1 MKLRNP
7 DLTTVY
13 VDGAILELS
22 PEGKADGV
30 SVTYEAANGG
40 LDVLVACAHPIRY
53 VRARWNFT
61 AEEARKEP
69 VKVLGD
75 AWERGYGDLCW
86 DTVRPERC
94 MPWYIAVSNGSDANP
109 DYTDRRTECM
119 GVAVQPGSLC
129 FWQYDTAGVTLWMD
143 VRNGGAGT
151 LLGDRVLN
159 CATIL
164 FREYEGVSAF
174 SALCDFCGVMSP
186 NPLTVDHVIY
196 GSNNWYYAYG
206 KSSHEEILSDARF
219 VKALCADC
227 ENDPYMVIDDGW
239 SPNAT
244 DAPWDRGNERFP
256 DMKGLAEEMTKIGVR
271 PGIWVRYL
279 INGKDDSQR
288 KITLPEEWYRTRTTL
303 DPSHPE
309 VLAYVAEVT
318 ERLTAEWGY
327 RLIKHDFSTF
337 DLTDLWGFQ
346 LLDQL
351 FRDGWHFY
359 DRTKTSA
366 EIIRTFYKTVKD
378 HANGAVIIGC
388 NCIGHLCAGL
398 HHLNRTGDDTSG
410 FEWDRT
416 RKMGVNTLAF
426 RLPQNN
432 HFFGADADCVGIMG
446 KIDWNLNRRWL
457 KALSRSGSPL
467 FVSCHPKVPDEAAMA
482 DLKEAFRY
490 GAAQADT
497 LQPLD
502 WMETTTPTRWILNGE
517 EIVFD
522 WYPEKGAESFNP
534 KV

>member
-1 MKLRNP
+1 MKLRTP
-7 DLTTVY
+7 DMTTVY
-13 VDGAILELS
+13 VDGAVLTADRD
-22 PEGKADGV
+22 GRADGATV
-30 SVTYEAANGG
+30 GYDLTEEGLEVTLASR
-40 LDVLVACAHPIRY
+40 LPVRY

-61 AEEARKEP
+61 EDEMRTEP

-75 AWERGYGDLCW
+75 AWERGYGDLSW
-86 DTVRPERC
+86 QTVQPERC
-94 MPWYIAVSNGSDANP
+94 MPWYIAVSNGSDASR
-109 DYTDRRTECM
+109 DTAGRVTECM
-119 GVAVQPGSLC
+119 GVKVQPGSLC

-151 LLGDRVLN
+151 LLGDRVLEV
-159 CATIL
+159 ATVLI
-164 FREYEGVSAF
+164 RTYRDVSAF
-174 SALCDFCGVMSP
+174 SALSDFCAAMSP
-186 NPLTVDHVIY
+186 APLRTDHVVY

-206 KSSHEEILSDARF
+206 KSSHEKILSDTDF
-219 VKALCADC
+219 VKSLCADC
-227 ENDPYMVIDDGW
+227 ENIPYMVIDDGW
-239 SPNAT
+239 APNPT

-256 DMKGLAEEMTKIGVR
+256 DMKGLAREMAARGVR

-279 INGKDDSQR
+279 VNGKDDSDR
-288 KITLPEEWYRTRTTL
+288 KVSLPEEWYRTRTTL
-303 DPSHPE
+303 DPSHPD
-309 VLAYVAEVT
+309 VLAYVAKIT
-318 ERLTAEWGY
+318 EQLTAEWGY

-337 DLTDLWGFQ
+337 DMTDKWGFEIK
-346 LLDQL
+346 DQL

-426 RLPQNN
+426 RLPQDK

-446 KIDWNLNRRWL
+446 KIDWSLNRRWL

-467 FVSCHPKVPDEAAMA
+467 FVSCHPEVPDEAALS
-482 DLKEAFRY
+482 DLAEAFRY
-490 GAAQADT
+490 GSEQADV

-502 WMETTTPTRWILNGE
+502 WMETTTPTRWLLNGE
-517 EIVFD
+517 EITID
-522 WYPEKGAESFNP
+522 WYPEAGTESFNP